1 MAKRLCLSDLNRMHA
16 DNPLGLGRCQ
26 CQRLALKRESNSVP
40 GEAPSASSFI
50 GDLPGFQ
57 HLEPKGVF
65 ALMAANHMLCLP
77 ISLRSIFSHQG
88 RGSVRGPLFVYEVHS
103 VPFRAQL
110 RSAAPRPPPVRDYAI
125 LHRSLGRRHQHLK
138 PAHLRRKKES
148 DEPPPLHRRNP
159 SRYDISQFNNFRS
172 NVLIGRFCIATLVPV
187 PNIQVLAVMSRRQKP
202 RILVPTKSC
211 SCDDPS
217 SH

>member
-1 MAKRLCLSDLNRMHA
+1 VNPTLYPERHRVLLHSLVICQAFSTSNR
-16 DNPLGLGRCQ
+16 
-26 CQRLALKRESNSVP
+26 
-40 GEAPSASSFI
+40 
-50 GDLPGFQ
+50 
-57 HLEPKGVF
+57 KGVF

-77 ISLRSIFSHQG
+77 ISLRSIFSHEG